1 MKKRSYTNTPFFI
14 FYIVAIAFFVIALQG
29 VQQEQNYQADLSCLF
44 QETPSYVDLFSPDDN
59 IRSAFIQL
67 IEQEPLAISIAMYFL
82 VDTAIMKAL
91 KNAASKGVHLDI
103 IVDQGCPERSIE
115 NLSKFTPLYICSP
128 RKGIMHH
135 KFILF
140 HGLKIIGEGSYNAT
154 FSAQFRNRENFS
166 FFAYKQERDIFY
178 PKFQKFSQRFAQLRS
193 ESSLYKPSKRSFS
206 EKAEGFALE

>member
-1 MKKRSYTNTPFFI
+1 MKKHAYVDTPFFI
-14 FYIVAIAFFVIALQG
+14 FYIVVIAFFVVALQG
-29 VQQEQNYQADLSCLF
+29 VQQEQTYQTDLSCLF

-67 IEQEPLAISIAMYFL
+67 IEQEPSAISIAMYFL
-82 VDTAIMKAL
+82 VDTAIIKAL
-91 KNAASKGVHLDI
+91 KSAASRGVHIDI
-103 IVDQGCPERSIE
+103 IIDQGCPERSIE

-140 HGLKIIGEGSYNAT
+140 HGLKIVGEGSYNAT

-166 FFAYKQERDIFY
+166 FFAYKQEHDIFY
-178 PKFQKFSQRFAQLRS
+178 PKFQKFSQRFAQLRA
-193 ESSLYKPSKRSFS
+193 ESSLYKSPECDLSKNTKS
-206 EKAEGFALE
+206 FALE